1 MSIPRLEL
9 TVAVVSVRLNR
20 LIHSKLEYT
29 IHDTVYWTDST
40 SVLQYIANVSRR
52 FQTFVAN
59 RLAIIHDESTPSQW
73 RYVNTKLNPADAAS
87 RGLKTTETS
96 KIHLW
101 LTGPE
106 FLGLDENQW
115 PPSPRNQSE
124 LPVDHPELK
133 KAQVNTISH
142 EGVMDA
148 IFRRFILVQ
157 ASKSSRFVATVQ
169 DVFCTTI
176 S

>member
-9 TVAVVSVRLNR
+9 TVAVVFVRLNR
-20 LIHSKLEYT
+20 LIHSELEYP

-73 RYVNTKLNPADAAS
+73 RYVNTKLNPADPAS
-87 RGLKTTETS
+87 RGLNTTETS

-101 LTGPE
+101 LTRRSDGCHFQTLHLGTSFKKQSLCCYGSRCIVHND
-106 FLGLDENQW
+106 FL
-115 PPSPRNQSE
+115 S
-124 LPVDHPELK
+124 VK
-133 KAQVNTISH
+133 IAQHLLEDSSLS
-142 EGVMDA
+142 
-148 IFRRFILVQ
+148 RRFTMQ
-157 ASKSSRFVATVQ
+157 QNKSSNDSFH
-169 DVFCTTI
+169 
-176 S
+176 

>member
-9 TVAVVSVRLNR
+9 TAAVVSVRLNR
-20 LIHSKLEYT
+20 LIHSEL
-29 IHDTVYWTDST
+29 VYWTDST

-59 RLAIIHDESTPSQW
+59 RLTIIHDESTPSQW

-87 RGLKTTETS
+87 HGLKTTETS
-96 KIHLW
+96 KIHLR

-106 FLGLDENQW
+106 FLWLDESQW
-115 PPSPRNQSE
+115 PPSPSNQPE

-133 KAQVNTISH
+133 KAQINAITH

-148 IFRRFILVQ
+148 IFRRYPSWYKLQKAV
-157 ASKSSRFVATVQ
+157 AWLLRFQMYCAQ
-169 DVFCTTI
+169 
-176 S
+176 

>member
-20 LIHSKLEYT
+20 LIHSKLEYP

-87 RGLKTTETS
+87 RGLNTTETS

-106 FLGLDENQW
+106 FLGLDEN
-115 PPSPRNQSE
+115 
-124 LPVDHPELK
+124 
-133 KAQVNTISH
+133 
-142 EGVMDA
+142 
-148 IFRRFILVQ
+148 
-157 ASKSSRFVATVQ
+157 
-169 DVFCTTI
+169 
-176 S
+176 